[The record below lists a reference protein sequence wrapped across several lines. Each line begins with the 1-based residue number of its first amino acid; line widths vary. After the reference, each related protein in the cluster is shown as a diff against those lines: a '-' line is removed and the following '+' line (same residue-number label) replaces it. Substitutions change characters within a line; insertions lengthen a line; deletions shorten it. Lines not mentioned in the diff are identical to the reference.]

1 MREFSRVKL
10 KLIPEIMNDD
20 CTPNE
25 QWEMVFDMVDKEYL
39 DKF

>member
-1 MREFSRVKL
+1 
-10 KLIPEIMNDD
+10 MNDD

-39 DKF
+39 DKFWKIKV

>member
-1 MREFSRVKL
+1 
-10 KLIPEIMNDD
+10 MNDD

-39 DKF
+39 DKLWKIKV